1 MMTVRKHILVIAL
14 SAAMLTFFVVVNN
27 ESLLKSTEG
36 LRVLDQVSSLSH
48 DRDSRPNTSQLILE
62 KGDVQKSIHDTAS
75 IVKVSEN
82 LLHSHTNYV
91 ETQDEVKYETSVRQ
105 VMNVLENKAFESARN
120 FITELIGSIEE
131 RNANLKPQSKENE
144 FKNKTQVS
152 VNRNSVSENRN
163 TSPNI
168 RVTQGSLKIRNTS
181 LGVERAREA
190 CPGSPKR
197 LELGPTITSPDVTV
211 ASTYSPVNPWL
222 QSHEM
227 PVVGELKEPVL
238 VLEAGARVRYNI
250 TWHGYTTPVLTFV
263 ILGRLGNTMGV
274 YASLWAV
281 ARIYDTQVFME
292 KEVEKLLKPMF
303 PHLTMSPLPVRM
315 VGGTWLYVG
324 RGSPC
329 LADYTSLQ
337 EAAAGL
343 RGARAIV
350 VDDYPFEMQIFNAF
364 RDDLLMEFTFS
375 HQLQQEKLFKI
386 SPPGLDY
393 LRRALTFYRQRLPR
407 VTFVVASDDQDYV
420 MDALGQELDVVFTQ
434 GFPPELDLAV
444 LVACNHTI
452 ITMGSFGFWAGYLA
466 GGAVVYPDLQPKMNE
481 YSFSRIFYER
491 ANLTQFIP
499 LPP

>member
-1 MMTVRKHILVIAL
+1 
-14 SAAMLTFFVVVNN
+14 
-27 ESLLKSTEG
+27 
-36 LRVLDQVSSLSH
+36 
-48 DRDSRPNTSQLILE
+48 
-62 KGDVQKSIHDTAS
+62 
-75 IVKVSEN
+75 
-82 LLHSHTNYV
+82 
-91 ETQDEVKYETSVRQ
+91 
-105 VMNVLENKAFESARN
+105 
-120 FITELIGSIEE
+120 
-131 RNANLKPQSKENE
+131 
-144 FKNKTQVS
+144 
-152 VNRNSVSENRN
+152 
-163 TSPNI
+163 
-168 RVTQGSLKIRNTS
+168 
-181 LGVERAREA
+181 
-190 CPGSPKR
+190 
-197 LELGPTITSPDVTV
+197 
-211 ASTYSPVNPWL
+211 
-222 QSHEM
+222 M